1 MGPDIVSEK
10 NNVLNVFDKILF
22 KHLERLIGSR
32 YGVGELV
39 MNSVTISFI
48 MLLME
53 RENEIENFPSDE
65 IARYS
70 NDTLIDDFEE
80 LGFDATQDMNIVV
93 EEMIKK
99 GYIHI
104 DDDRFIPQ
112 KPTISMA
119 RLIDMV
125 FPKMPGMNLVAYFVQ
140 TMDEVTSKRKDLDS
154 AISQFDQTLQMQSVP
169 LKKEVKQSVPSNVF
183 VQSAN
188 KKEANIQGLDK
199 SPQNNQ
205 KASPEKELK
214 TPTIFGSKS
223 SDTLSDHSRVS
234 SIEPKVLSSEAYK
247 GKINIRK
254 VDFGTPRVKEVEPDK
269 KPSDERD
276 HVGDE
281 KPGTQIKLAGT
292 QPCDDADSTSL
303 DTKVIT
309 SFEEPLKTV
318 FDKQIPNVNTTS
330 TSLVTLDSASSDED
344 ASYDL
349 KSTEQDKHILD
360 DIKDNSLNVALPRKN
375 IENEKET
382 IEDDPK
388 TPHENESS
396 SINNDDIDKRIMAFE
411 EDLALECPL
420 CKRSKV
426 TVEDTTAGKSYYK
439 CSNKEC
445 NFISWGKPYHI
456 PCPKCN
462 NPFLIEASNKAG
474 KTILKCPRAT
484 CRYFKKPLLDI
495 ADSHQEPIE
504 STSRKPSKIT
514 SISQKPRKRVVRR
527 RVVRRK
533 K

>member
-1 MGPDIVSEK
+1 
-10 NNVLNVFDKILF
+10 
-22 KHLERLIGSR
+22 
-32 YGVGELV
+32 
-39 MNSVTISFI
+39 
-48 MLLME
+48 
-53 RENEIENFPSDE
+53 
-65 IARYS
+65 
-70 NDTLIDDFEE
+70 
-80 LGFDATQDMNIVV
+80 
-93 EEMIKK
+93 
-99 GYIHI
+99 
-104 DDDRFIPQ
+104 
-112 KPTISMA
+112 MA

-154 AISQFDQTLQMQSVP
+154 AISQFDQALQMQSVS
-169 LKKEVKQSVPSNVF
+169 LKKGAKQSEPSNVS
-183 VQSAN
+183 VQSAK
-188 KKEANIQGLDK
+188 KKEANIHGLDK
-199 SPQNNQ
+199 APQNNQ
-205 KASPEKELK
+205 KLSPEKELK
-214 TPTIFGSKS
+214 TPTIFGNKS
-223 SDTLSDHSRVS
+223 SDILTDHSRGS

-254 VDFGTPRVKEVEPDK
+254 VDFGTPKVKEVELDK
-269 KPSDERD
+269 KSSDERD
-276 HVGDE
+276 HIEDE
-281 KPGTQIKLAGT
+281 KPGTQIKFEGT
-292 QPCDDADSTSL
+292 QPCEDAESTGS
-303 DTKVIT
+303 DTKMIT
-309 SFEEPLKTV
+309 SSEEPLKTV
-318 FDKQIPNVNTTS
+318 FDKLIPDEDTTS
-330 TSLVTLDSASSDED
+330 TSLVTLDSAFSDED
-344 ASYDL
+344 ASHDL

-360 DIKDNSLNVALPRKN
+360 DIKDTSLNAALPRKN

-382 IEDDPK
+382 IEGDPK
-388 TPHENESS
+388 TPHEKETF
-396 SINNDDIDKRIMAFE
+396 SINNDDIEKRIMAFE

-462 NPFLIEASNKAG
+462 NPFLIEASNKVG

-495 ADSHQEPIE
+495 EDNHQESIE
-504 STSRKPSKIT
+504 STSQKTSKIT

>member
-1 MGPDIVSEK
+1 MEPNIVSEK
-10 NNVLNVFDKILF
+10 NNVLNAFDNILF

-32 YGVGELV
+32 YGVAELT
-39 MNSVTISFI
+39 MNSATISLI

-65 IARYS
+65 IDRYD

-80 LGFDATQDMNIVV
+80 LGFDVARDMNVVV
-93 EEMIKK
+93 EDMIRN
-99 GYIHI
+99 GYIQI

-125 FPKMPGMNLVAYFVQ
+125 FPKMPGMNFVAYFVQ

-154 AISQFDQTLQMQSVP
+154 ATRQFDQVLQMQSVP
-169 LKKEVKQSVPSNVF
+169 IKKATKRSEPSNVF

-188 KKEANIQGLDK
+188 KESNIQRLDK

-205 KASPEKELK
+205 KVSPQKELK
-214 TPTIFGSKS
+214 TPNILGSKS
-223 SDTLSDHSRVS
+223 SYTLSDHSRGS
-234 SIEPKVLSSEAYK
+234 SAEPKVLSSEAYK
-247 GKINIRK
+247 GKINIKK
-254 VDFGTPRVKEVEPDK
+254 VDFGTPWIKEVEPDK
-269 KPSDERD
+269 KPSEERD
-276 HVGDE
+276 HIEDE
-281 KPGTQIKLAGT
+281 QPITQVKLAGT
-292 QPCDDADSTSL
+292 QPLDDAESKSS
-303 DTKVIT
+303 DTKVIP
-309 SFEEPLKTV
+309 SSEEPAKTL
-318 FDKQIPNVNTTS
+318 FDKQNPNADTAT
-330 TSLVTLDSASSDED
+330 TSLVTPSSASFNEN
-344 ASYDL
+344 ASHDL
-349 KSTEQDKHILD
+349 TSTEQDKRTLD
-360 DIKDNSLNVALPRKN
+360 DIKDNSLNVALSQEN
-375 IENEKET
+375 IEKGKETAGDDSKTSHEKET
-382 IEDDPK
+382 
-388 TPHENESS
+388 S
-396 SINNDDIDKRIMAFE
+396 SIYDDDIDKRIMAFE
-411 EDLALECPL
+411 EDLALECPI
-420 CKRSKV
+420 CKHSKV

-484 CRYFKKPLLDI
+484 CRYFKKVLLDI
-495 ADSHQEPIE
+495 ADNHQEPIE
-504 STSRKPSKIT
+504 STSRKTGKIT

>member
-1 MGPDIVSEK
+1 MEPNIVSEK
-10 NNVLNVFDKILF
+10 NNVLNAFDNILF

-32 YGVGELV
+32 YGVAELT
-39 MNSVTISFI
+39 MNSATISLI

-65 IARYS
+65 IDRYD

-80 LGFDATQDMNIVV
+80 LGFDAAQDMNVVV
-93 EEMIKK
+93 EEMTRK
-99 GYIHI
+99 GYIQI
-104 DDDRFIPQ
+104 DNDRFIPQ

-125 FPKMPGMNLVAYFVQ
+125 FPKMPGMNFVAYFVQ

-154 AISQFDQTLQMQSVP
+154 ATRQFDQALQMQSVP
-169 LKKEVKQSVPSNVF
+169 IKKASKQSEPSNVSI
-183 VQSAN
+183 QSAN
-188 KKEANIQGLDK
+188 KESNIQRLDR
-199 SPQNNQ
+199 SSQNNQ
-205 KASPEKELK
+205 KVSPQKELK
-214 TPTIFGSKS
+214 TPAILGSKS
-223 SDTLSDHSRVS
+223 SYTLSDHSRGS
-234 SIEPKVLSSEAYK
+234 SAEPKVLSSEAYK
-247 GKINIRK
+247 GKINIKK
-254 VDFGTPRVKEVEPDK
+254 VDFGTPWIKAAEPDK

-276 HVGDE
+276 HIEDE
-281 KPGTQIKLAGT
+281 QPRKQVKLAGT
-292 QPCDDADSTSL
+292 QPRDDAESSSS

-309 SFEEPLKTV
+309 LSEESAKTV
-318 FDKQIPNVNTTS
+318 FDKQSPNVDTATA
-330 TSLVTLDSASSDED
+330 SLVTPDSDVSDED
-344 ASYDL
+344 ASHDL
-349 KSTEQDKHILD
+349 NSAEQDKRILD
-360 DIKDNSLNVALPRKN
+360 DIKDNSLNIALSREN
-375 IENEKET
+375 IENGKETAEDVPKTSREKET
-382 IEDDPK
+382 F
-388 TPHENESS
+388 
-396 SINNDDIDKRIMAFE
+396 SINDDDIKKRITAFE
-411 EDLALECPL
+411 EDLALECPI
-420 CKRSKV
+420 CKGSKV

-484 CRYFKKPLLDI
+484 CRYFKKARLDI
-495 ADSHQEPIE
+495 ADNHQEPIE
-504 STSRKPSKIT
+504 SISQKTSKIT